1 MNQSFDSSLSADR
14 IARFYLLDIL
24 RGFASLSVIIW
35 HYKNLYAGSAVD
47 VPSFPW
53 NTQPFYIILWPFYEY
68 GDLAVYLFFI
78 LSGFV
83 FFHVYED
90 LIVSRKVTFR
100 KFFVNRFSR
109 LYPLHFLTLL
119 VVACL
124 QAYRHSLFGNYLI
137 YRCNDFYH
145 FLLNLP
151 LASAWGFQKAQSF
164 NGPIWSVSVE
174 MFLYL
179 VFFLICRYFSC
190 RIVSLIMYVIAG
202 FVVTIGFNYY
212 LGIGLFAFFSG
223 GLVFRYHGFLVSRR
237 HARWVPGFLLMQFV
251 VASGI
256 FYFLSDV
263 VNKRDLALLSCITF
277 SPALI
282 LLLAYLQ
289 AKGRELGRSLILI
302 GDLTYSTYL
311 LHFPIQII
319 MNILYLQF
327 GMFPPGH
334 NSTFVIFLSFT
345 YIVSFFT
352 YRYFE
357 LELKNWLRTFLG
369 D

>member
-1 MNQSFDSSLSADR
+1 MDNSYDNGPLADKVH
-14 IARFYLLDIL
+14 RFYLLDVL
-24 RGFASLSVIIW
+24 RGIASLSVIIW

-53 NTQPFYIILWPFYEY
+53 QTQPFYQILRPFYEY

-83 FFHVYED
+83 FFHVYEE
-90 LIVSRKVTFR
+90 LIASKKVTFR
-100 KFFVNRFSR
+100 TFLVNRVSR
-109 LYPLHFLTLL
+109 LYPLHLLTLL
-119 VVACL
+119 VVAFL
-124 QAYRHSLFGNYLI
+124 QAYRHNLVGNFLI
-137 YRCNDFYH
+137 YRCNDLYH

-179 VFFLICRYFSC
+179 VFFLICRYFS
-190 RIVSLIMYVIAG
+190 RSIFYLLTYVFCGFIATMG
-202 FVVTIGFNYY
+202 LNYY
-212 LGIGLFAFFSG
+212 LGIGFFAFFIG
-223 GLVFRYHGFLVSRR
+223 GLVFRYLHLLVSFGQGKK
-237 HARWVPGFLLMQFV
+237 VLGFLLVQLITTTI
-251 VASGI
+251 I

-263 VNKRDLALLSCITF
+263 FNKRDLALLSCITF

-282 LLLAYLQ
+282 TLLAYLQ
-289 AKGRELGRSLILI
+289 TTGRELGSSMILI

-311 LHFPIQII
+311 LHFPVQII
-319 MNILYLQF
+319 MNIFYLQF
-327 GMFPPGH
+327 GILSPD
-334 NSTFVIFLSFT
+334 NRSTFIVFILVT
-345 YIVSFFT
+345 YVVSFWV

-357 LELKNWLRTFLG
+357 LELKNRLRNALR